1 MRRSTARILRL
12 LLALLHQLLGLLQ
25 LLVGALFRR
34 HPLLH
39 LVFLD
44 GSTRGGCASGF
55 HATGNQQHGARQP
68 ARDYGKTTF
77 HGNLLKPVVLAA

>member
-1 MRRSTARILRL
+1 MLRSTARILRL
-12 LLALLHQLLGLLQ
+12 LPALLHQLQGLLQ

-34 HPLLH
+34 HTLLH

-55 HATGNQQHGARQP
+55 HATGNQQRRAYQATRS
-68 ARDYGKTTF
+68 RSKTTS
-77 HGNLLKPVVLAA
+77 HGNLLKQIVLAA